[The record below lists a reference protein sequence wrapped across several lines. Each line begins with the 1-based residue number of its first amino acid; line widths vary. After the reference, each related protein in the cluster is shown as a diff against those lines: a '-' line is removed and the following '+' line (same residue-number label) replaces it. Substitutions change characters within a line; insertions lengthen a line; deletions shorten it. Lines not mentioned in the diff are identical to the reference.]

1 MKRYIILLFTLVCTL
16 FASAQTERT
25 YIRRGNRSMRGNDYQ
40 KAIVAYKKALEADSI
55 SSLARYNLGL
65 AWSKDMK
72 PDSAKVEYQKALE
85 HETNPKYR
93 AQIYHNWAHLFQC
106 ASLGEM
112 PEGRKDTLLR
122 AAVDLY
128 RHSLRN
134 DPHNDQTR
142 YNYLLCLRQLK
153 NQPPQDDDQNNQ
165 DQQKDENGQNKQ
177 NEPDKNKDNQDKK
190 QDQNKENEQQ
200 QNQQDKQEQQK
211 PNINKETAEQLLE
224 AAMREEKET
233 QDKVQTRRASRKRLQ
248 KQW

>member
-1 MKRYIILLFTLVCTL
+1 MKRYIILLLTLVCTL

-153 NQPPQDDDQNNQ
+153 NQPQDDDQNNQ

-177 NEPDKNKDNQDKK
+177 NEPDKNKENQDKK